1 MKTKF
6 IFSPRISMFPKAEVE
21 IREKQNHRYSFSGK
35 SDFKRD
41 FLVGKTFKVKRIPQD
56 CINESLFEK
65 WIR

>member
-1 MKTKF
+1 
-6 IFSPRISMFPKAEVE
+6 MFPKAEVE

-41 FLVGKTFKVKRIPQD
+41 FLVGKTFFKVKRIPQD

-65 WIR
+65 